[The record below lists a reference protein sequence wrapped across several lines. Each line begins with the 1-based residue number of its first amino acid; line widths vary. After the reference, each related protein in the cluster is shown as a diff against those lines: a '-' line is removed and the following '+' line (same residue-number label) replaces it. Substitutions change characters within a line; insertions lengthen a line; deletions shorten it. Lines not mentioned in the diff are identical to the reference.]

1 MDERPIRRRTS
12 SGDPGGRRCH
22 AVRPLSTPLTA
33 GVALLLTA
41 AAHAV
46 GWPVVAG
53 GVATFRQTVAR
64 PVLAWN
70 PYRAPVDGAYLCSS
84 ATPPGAGVHGM
95 CGVYAARTAL
105 HDHFGGPP
113 PFSR

>member
-1 MDERPIRRRTS
+1 M
-12 SGDPGGRRCH
+12 SGRFAAEPARAILAGAGAH